1 MKKSALITI
10 LATLMAGQ
18 ALAAEPS
25 APPAGVPPHGKPP
38 LQHLFDDSDAN
49 KDGQLS
55 KAEWVARGEKMFAE
69 IDANKDGN
77 VTTEEMK
84 AHHESK
90 RAEME
95 KNRVHAGGKPEGKPP
110 VDAPTLPE
118 KH

>member
-1 MKKSALITI
+1 MKKSALIVI
-10 LATLMAGQ
+10 LATLTAGQ
-18 ALAAEPS
+18 AIAAEPS
-25 APPAGVPPHGKPP
+25 APPAGGLPHGKNP
-38 LQHLFDDSDAN
+38 LQHMFDDSDAN

-84 AHHESK
+84 AHHETK

-95 KNRVHAGGKPEGKPP
+95 KNRVHAGGKLEGKPP
-110 VDAPTLPE
+110 VDTPTPAE

>member
-1 MKKSALITI
+1 MKKSALFAI
-10 LATLMAGQ
+10 LATLAAGH
-18 ALAAEPS
+18 AIAAEPS
-25 APPAGVPPHGKPP
+25 APPAGGLPQGKPP
-38 LQHLFDDSDAN
+38 IQHLFDDTDAN

-55 KAEWVARGEKMFAE
+55 KAEWAARGEKMFTE

-84 AHHESK
+84 AHHEAK

-95 KNRVHAGGKPEGKPP
+95 KNRVHAGGKPDGKPP
-110 VDAPTLPE
+110 VDGPASAE